1 MALAHE
7 RTIGSKGHG
16 LFNMPGAQ
24 LPAYIQHVYNDMVE
38 GGKKPGSLT
47 YRLAIGIVQNWAE
60 GHDGH
65 GNKVSSK
72 TQAKA
77 VAAVAEW
84 EKLKAKAHARKDVT
98 EASAEERD
106 AAGRLA
112 ALLRDPAT
120 SPRTLDRAASAAALL
135 AGARPRDH
143 AEALA
148 LMEAMADCGCG
159 EAKPPELAEAK
170 FEKKGEKKDEKAE
183 GGEKDGKGELEAEV
197 ARMTKKGMPEKLA
210 RKAACKKLG
219 VKEAAE
225 EPVSHSRLA
234 PRLAEGQYGATTK
247 KLDTHG
253 SGKHSPD
260 FDTSR
265 DTTTGKQVKRHSRMA
280 PRLTESLLG
289 KLFDNSKH
297 PRARGGKFAGKGGAL
312 SPMKGKTSNAYG
324 NVSHSRLASGGGG
337 SLDSYIASNDT
348 PPLASPGRAQRDV
361 GAVLSDAVENG
372 GLVEYEL
379 HDGTT
384 GHGTPID
391 LKPSKATGQ
400 DMDVVFEDADAKQFR
415 VPRSRIKNAS
425 PAG

>member
-120 SPRTLDRAASAAALL
+120 SARTLDRAASAAALL

-197 ARMTKKGMPEKLA
+197 ARLKKKGMPHKLA
-210 RKAACKKLG
+210 YKAACKKLG
-219 VKEAAE
+219 VKEAAD
-225 EPVSHSRLA
+225 EPSGHSRLATRLVEGPVPYHGGPVHFESSKHPRSHGKFASKMEGKTSDAYGNVQHSRLA
-234 PRLAEGQYGATTK
+234 PQAAPS
-247 KLDTHG
+247 LDSLIASNDEPEPLNPSHETVV
-253 SGKHSPD
+253 
-260 FDTSR
+260 
-265 DTTTGKQVKRHSRMA
+265 GKQVKRHSRMF
-280 PRLTESLLG
+280 PRL
-289 KLFDNSKH
+289 F
-297 PRARGGKFAGKGGAL
+297 
-312 SPMKGKTSNAYG
+312 
-324 NVSHSRLASGGGG
+324 
-337 SLDSYIASNDT
+337 
-348 PPLASPGRAQRDV
+348 GR
-361 GAVLSDAVENG
+361 S
-372 GLVEYEL
+372 
-379 HDGTT
+379 
-384 GHGTPID
+384 
-391 LKPSKATGQ
+391 
-400 DMDVVFEDADAKQFR
+400 
-415 VPRSRIKNAS
+415 
-425 PAG
+425 

>member
-98 EASAEERD
+98 EATAEERD

-120 SPRTLDRAASAAALL
+120 SARTLDRAASAAALL

-183 GGEKDGKGELEAEV
+183 GGEKDGKGELDAEV
-197 ARMTKKGMPEKLA
+197 ARLKKKGMPEKLA

-225 EPVSHSRLA
+225 EPVHSRLA

-265 DTTTGKQVKRHSRMA
+265 DTTTGKQVKRHSRLASLTEGFSA
-280 PRLTESLLG
+280 PRHPLG
-289 KLFDNSKH
+289 AAGKFENSKH
-297 PRARGGKFAGKGGAL
+297 PRARGGKFASKG
-312 SPMKGKTSNAYG
+312 NAG
-324 NVSHSRLASGGGG
+324 DFIGEVDAAESAGLLKRQKFEATPHSRLA
-337 SLDSYIASNDT
+337 AR
-348 PPLASPGRAQRDV
+348 SPGRAQRDV

-400 DMDVVFEDADAKQFR
+400 DMDVVFEDADANQFR

>member
-47 YRLAIGIVQNWAE
+47 YRLAVGIVQNWAE

-120 SPRTLDRAASAAALL
+120 SARTLDRAASAAALL

-234 PRLAEGQYGATTK
+234 TRLAEGFG
-247 KLDTHG
+247 
-253 SGKHSPD
+253 
-260 FDTSR
+260 
-265 DTTTGKQVKRHSRMA
+265 A
-280 PRLTESLLG
+280 PRHPLG
-289 KLFDNSKH
+289 AAGKFDNLKH
-297 PRARGGKFAGKGGAL
+297 PRAHGKFASKGGGEAAA
-312 SPMKGKTSNAYG
+312 P
-324 NVSHSRLASGGGG
+324 HSRLA
-337 SLDSYIASNDT
+337 AR
-348 PPLASPGRAQRDV
+348 SPGRAQRDV